1 MKLSDKLIE
10 LRKTKGWSQEDFA
23 EKLDVSRQ
31 AISRWENG
39 TALPDAQ
46 NILRISK
53 LFNVTAD
60 YLLNDDYEGYVETPA
75 VEEVVE
81 ETTTEEAVTEEIA
94 PMESEPVARKKKPPY
109 WLIPAI
115 CGVALAACV
124 AMIIINKTNDSKDQ
138 VHLHPGV
145 SCLKE
150 NEVAP
155 TCVAEGSY
163 DEVIYCTECD
173 EEIMRTTQS
182 VAKLAHTLSSSVKE
196 NEVAPTCAKEGSY
209 DEVIYCAECDEEI
222 MRTTQSVAKLA
233 HALSQSVK
241 ENEIAPTCTK
251 EGSYDE
257 VVYCS
262 KCSVALLRTRR
273 SIEKIAHQF
282 QDKKCVSCGEA
293 QPSEGLIYMSN
304 GNGTCFVSGE
314 ECMDEHIVIPAY
326 SPSGEKVTQIKAYA
340 FAGNRNVKSI
350 QIPETVM
357 AIGEGAFQS
366 CENLESVNLPSKLTM
381 IKSYTF
387 YKCKSLKE
395 ITIPKNVYYIGV
407 EAFADCVACESI
419 VIPASVTE
427 IGKFAFRSFSRCS
440 GTVTFEIYKGWV
452 LYNDSNGYYD
462 ALYFENFSSTP
473 AELLTFR
480 FADCTWKRT

>member
-60 YLLNDDYEGYVETPA
+60 YLLNDDYEGEIESSTVEEA
-75 VEEVVE
+75 VEE
-81 ETTTEEAVTEEIA
+81 TPPQEAVTEEVA
-94 PMESEPVARKKKPPY
+94 PTEPEPVARKKKPPY

-115 CGVALAACV
+115 CGVVLAACA
-124 AMIIINKTNDSKDQ
+124 AMIIINKTNDSQNQ
-138 VHLHPGV
+138 VHPHPGL
-145 SCLKE
+145 SCVKE

-155 TCVAEGSY
+155 TCTTEGSYDEVIYCAECDEEIMRTTKSLAKLSHTLSSGVKENEVAPTCKAEGSY

-173 EEIMRTTQS
+173 EEIMRTTKS

-196 NEVAPTCAKEGSY
+196 K
-209 DEVIYCAECDEEI
+209 
-222 MRTTQSVAKLA
+222 
-233 HALSQSVK
+233 
-241 ENEIAPTCTK
+241 EIAPTCTK
-251 EGSYDE
+251 AGSYDE

-262 KCSVALLRTRR
+262 KCGVALLRTRR

-293 QPSEGLIYMSN
+293 QPSEGLVYMSN
-304 GNGTCFVSGE
+304 GNGTCFVSGGD
-314 ECMDEHIVIPAY
+314 CTDENIVIPAY

-340 FAGNRNVKSI
+340 FWGNTNVKSV
-350 QIPETVM
+350 QIPETVT
-357 AIGEGAFQS
+357 AIGEGAFHN
-366 CENLESVNLPSKLTM
+366 CTNLESVNLPSKLT
-381 IKSYTF
+381 IIRAYTF

-407 EAFADCVACESI
+407 EAFAECVACESI

-427 IGKFAFRSFSRCS
+427 IGKFAFRNFSRCS
-440 GTVTFEIYKGWV
+440 GTVTFEIYSGWV
-452 LYNDSNGYYD
+452 VYNDSNGYYD
-462 ALYFENFSSTP
+462 ALYFEDFSSTP
-473 AELLTFR
+473 AELLTLR
-480 FADCTWKRT
+480 FADCAWKRT